1 MVQNEPDMSEA
12 QWELLAN
19 ICQRR
24 AQAADPDVA
33 TVLSKMAMEYRMEA
47 ARIENG
53 NFLDVGKSA
62 TSP

>member
-1 MVQNEPDMSEA
+1 MPTYEDLME
-12 QWELLAN
+12 LAN
-19 ICQRR
+19 ICERR
-24 AQAADPDVA
+24 AQAAADPDVA